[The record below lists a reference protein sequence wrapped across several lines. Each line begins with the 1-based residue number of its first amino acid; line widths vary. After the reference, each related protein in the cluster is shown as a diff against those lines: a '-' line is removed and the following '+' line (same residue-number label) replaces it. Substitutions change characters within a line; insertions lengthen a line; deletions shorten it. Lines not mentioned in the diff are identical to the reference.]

1 MNVKVLLTVLVV
13 GLLVV
18 PLGWAEEVVDV
29 PQSMI
34 GVGGS
39 FLAGTPA
46 FDAFFQFPL
55 GEVIDLRANLMML
68 FAGQGNYAFAVDGAA
83 IVGFDL
89 DAFTP
94 YVGAGGG
101 ALVFIDQVGNVLGM
115 LTVNALAGA
124 MLELG
129 DGFGVYGQTRFF
141 GALQQGVFQGWLAP
155 GLGLFIRF

>member
-1 MNVKVLLTVLVV
+1 MTMKGLLTVLIA

-18 PLGWAEEVVDV
+18 PLGWAEEIEDQPESLV
-29 PQSMI
+29 

-46 FDAFFQFPL
+46 FDAYYQFPL
-55 GEVIDLRANLMML
+55 GEALDLRINMTML
-68 FAGQGNYAFAVDGAA
+68 FAGQQNYAFAVDAAA

-94 YVGAGGG
+94 YAGAGGG
-101 ALVFIDQVGNVLGM
+101 ALVFIDQVGNVVGM

-124 MLELG
+124 MLPLG
-129 DGFGVYGQTRFF
+129 DGFGAYGQTRFF